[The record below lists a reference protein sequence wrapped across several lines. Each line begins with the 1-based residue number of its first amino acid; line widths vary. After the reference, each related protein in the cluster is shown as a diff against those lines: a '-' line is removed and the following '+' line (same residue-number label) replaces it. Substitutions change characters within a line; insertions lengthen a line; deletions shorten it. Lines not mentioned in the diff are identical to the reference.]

1 MPMIQQTVSVAA
13 NAVNDN
19 VIAGSQ
25 YEFMPFNAALEFGMV
40 GSVVGLV
47 ADVYSGSDML
57 CEGMAIS
64 TANRF
69 PIFPDDYTL
78 TDVAGYGERI
88 KVRLR
93 NTTGAAI
100 TAFVGIR
107 ITPL

>member
-1 MPMIQQTVSVAA
+1 MPMIQTSVSVAA
-13 NAVNDN
+13 NSVNDN

-25 YEFMPFNAALEFGMV
+25 YEFMPFNAALEFGLV
-40 GSVVGLV
+40 GSATGLL

-57 CEGMAIS
+57 CEGMS
-64 TANRF
+64 VSLQNRF

-93 NTTGAAI
+93 NTTGGAL
-100 TAFVGIR
+100 TGFVGIR
-107 ITPL
+107 ITPV